1 MPEKKIKP
9 WISVRRHRL
18 THKHNKR
25 QQKSM
30 VKYNGRCREIP
41 THPNFLRNLA
51 CTWLLTSD
59 YLFFTQGCQ
68 QVGGVGGRKIMR
80 RQGRNYLGQFPYS
93 SSMLPAHNINLV
105 PSIYRLLDSQLR
117 LRYSLRQL
125 NLFRQENWIRNI
137 RLAKIYLQTNFVD
150 VVEGYIFKNYQNYFR
165 SFPLKRF
172 VHFLVIPKKSFIMII
187 MIIIPTPAPIRQ
199 PL

>member
-1 MPEKKIKP
+1 M
-9 WISVRRHRL
+9 VGAV
-18 THKHNKR
+18 
-25 QQKSM
+25 KSQPILIFFATSRAHD
-30 VKYNGRCREIP
+30 Y
-41 THPNFLRNLA
+41 
-51 CTWLLTSD
+51 WLVTSD
-59 YLFFTQGCQ
+59 YLFFMQGCQ
-68 QVGGVGGRKIMR
+68 QEGGVGGGGRKIMR

-150 VVEGYIFKNYQNYFR
+150 VVEGYIFKNYQNYFAR
-165 SFPLKRF
+165 VRGSSPS
-172 VHFLVIPKKSFIMII
+172 H
-187 MIIIPTPAPIRQ
+187 TPGFQ
-199 PL
+199 FDL